1 MDTVNREEYRYTPK
15 EGFLLTYFLTVADVK
30 RSAEFTFEFLE
41 EKLFIISMTTKRVA
55 KAVLIAAVPPPH
67 G

>member
-1 MDTVNREEYRYTPK
+1 MDTVNGEEYRYTPK
-15 EGFLLTYFLTVADVK
+15 EGFVLTYFLTVADVK

-41 EKLFIISMTTKRVA
+41 EKLFAMVN
-55 KAVLIAAVPPPH
+55 PPSSKLPTA